1 MHVLCLLRVDVW
13 QAAAPAY
20 AQATLS
26 LWSDLL
32 FNGHL
37 VDASPSSGGMPSP
50 NLSEDCGYSFCD
62 KQSIDPGQSWWYPEL
77 LRQYWPKPTT
87 YRVWG
92 GHGQDLVI
100 MTRKHEARGQ
110 YVIVGSI
117 QPQSNI
123 VGNTPLN
130 VTACIVLEGTQLNF
144 TVRRQGS
151 VYLYSPSTAV
161 VTSSAVAAPPSFVQL
176 DGWHEHTH
184 FSWWSS
190 DFILEAELF
199 EGFTPSHA
207 AATLT
212 RMEQSIVHT
221 ELPSWQVGDTSIDLT
236 QARAYI
242 SLGGGD
248 NRRQHNGG
256 SFAYVVEPR
265 QVSRSELTEVGAS
278 GRSYRVELVMRLA
291 PSPAQPELARPSS
304 PQACV
309 VVRLARKLG
318 TNGTTEVDKEED
330 VGVACVDGDSASS
343 SSLWQRVVVKA
354 SDDAAVL
361 LRLETAHKHQVL
373 LEGLSAAA
381 VHVDQL
387 RLVQMSEER

>member
-1 MHVLCLLRVDVW
+1 MSNYPRIVRNFGHAILPLGIDCSHTKFKMHVLCLLRVDVW

-130 VTACIVLEGTQLNF
+130 VTACIVFICYPGTCNAAF
-144 TVRRQGS
+144 E
-151 VYLYSPSTAV
+151 VYLCRSISETQSVLVDSDGVLCQDPSHRV
-161 VTSSAVAAPPSFVQL
+161 LQAVAGGIIAL
-176 DGWHEHTH
+176 CA
-184 FSWWSS
+184 SW
-190 DFILEAELF
+190 
-199 EGFTPSHA
+199 
-207 AATLT
+207 
-212 RMEQSIVHT
+212 M
-221 ELPSWQVGDTSIDLT
+221 
-236 QARAYI
+236 
-242 SLGGGD
+242 
-248 NRRQHNGG
+248 
-256 SFAYVVEPR
+256 
-265 QVSRSELTEVGAS
+265 
-278 GRSYRVELVMRLA
+278 
-291 PSPAQPELARPSS
+291 
-304 PQACV
+304 
-309 VVRLARKLG
+309 
-318 TNGTTEVDKEED
+318 
-330 VGVACVDGDSASS
+330 
-343 SSLWQRVVVKA
+343 
-354 SDDAAVL
+354 
-361 LRLETAHKHQVL
+361 
-373 LEGLSAAA
+373 
-381 VHVDQL
+381 
-387 RLVQMSEER
+387 